1 MELTGLQALITIV
14 IQLGFIWIAFYAL
27 QGLHMERWYMERW
40 FRRPP
45 KTLPL
50 LMVLLATALGY
61 LNASFLL
68 TVLKAIRNLI
78 YLAQ

>member
-27 QGLHMERWYMERW
+27 QGLHMERW

-45 KTLPL
+45 KTLPWL
-50 LMVLLATALGY
+50 TVLLATALGY

>member
-27 QGLHMERWYMERW
+27 QGLHMELW
-40 FRRPP
+40 FRLPP

-50 LMVLLATALGY
+50 LTVMLATALGY

-68 TVLKAIRNLI
+68 TVLKAIHNLI
-78 YLAQ
+78 YLAR

>member
-27 QGLHMERWYMERW
+27 QGLHMERW
-40 FRRPP
+40 FRRSP

-50 LMVLLATALGY
+50 LTVMLATALGY

-68 TVLKAIRNLI
+68 TVLKAIHNLI
-78 YLAQ
+78 YLAR

>member
-27 QGLHMERWYMERW
+27 QGLHMERW
-40 FRRPP
+40 FRRQP

-50 LMVLLATALGY
+50 LTVMLATALGY

-68 TVLKAIRNLI
+68 TVLKAIHNLI
-78 YLAQ
+78 YLAR

>member
-27 QGLHMERWYMERW
+27 QGLHMERC

-50 LMVLLATALGY
+50 LTVLLATALGY

>member
-1 MELTGLQALITIV
+1 MELTGLQALITII

-27 QGLHMERWYMERW
+27 QGLHMERW

-50 LMVLLATALGY
+50 LTVLLATALGY
-61 LNASFLL
+61 LNAIFLL
-68 TVLKAIRNLI
+68 TVLKAMRNLI

>member
-27 QGLHMERWYMERW
+27 QGLHMERW

-45 KTLPL
+45 KALPL

>member
-27 QGLHMERWYMERW
+27 QGLHMERG
-40 FRRPP
+40 FRGPP

-50 LMVLLATALGY
+50 LTVMLATALGY

-68 TVLKAIRNLI
+68 TVLKAIHNLI
-78 YLAQ
+78 YLAR

>member
-27 QGLHMERWYMERW
+27 QGLHMECW

-50 LMVLLATALGY
+50 LTVLLATALGY

>member
-27 QGLHMERWYMERW
+27 QGLHMERWFW
-40 FRRPP
+40 RPP

-50 LMVLLATALGY
+50 LTVLLATALGY

>member
-1 MELTGLQALITIV
+1 
-14 IQLGFIWIAFYAL
+14 
-27 QGLHMERWYMERW
+27 MERW

>member
-27 QGLHMERWYMERW
+27 QGLHMESW

>member
-1 MELTGLQALITIV
+1 MIAYWGEFNGTDRSAGFDYDHNTIGL
-14 IQLGFIWIAFYAL
+14 AFYAL
-27 QGLHMERWYMERW
+27 QGLHMERW

-50 LMVLLATALGY
+50 LTVLLATALGY
-61 LNASFLL
+61 LNAIFLL

>member
-1 MELTGLQALITIV
+1 MIAYWGEFNGTDRSAGFDYDRNTIGLYLDCLLCTTGTSY
-14 IQLGFIWIAFYAL
+14 G
-27 QGLHMERWYMERW
+27 
-40 FRRPP
+40 
-45 KTLPL
+45 TLPL

>member
-27 QGLHMERWYMERW
+27 QGLHMERW

-50 LMVLLATALGY
+50 LMVLLATECQLFIDGSKS
-61 LNASFLL
+61 NS
-68 TVLKAIRNLI
+68 
-78 YLAQ
+78 

>member
-27 QGLHMERWYMERW
+27 QGLRMERW

-68 TVLKAIRNLI
+68 TVLKAIHNLI

>member
-27 QGLHMERWYMERW
+27 QGLHMERW

-50 LMVLLATALGY
+50 LICEVYYIFQLPSLLVY
-61 LNASFLL
+61 LYRQPA
-68 TVLKAIRNLI
+68 V
-78 YLAQ
+78 Q